1 MWILFGKMDTSYH
14 ALTTWTHTFMSPPT
28 THPIPV
34 KELKRNPTALHNTR
48 FKKQK
53 RREMLN
59 DERPS
64 ECDYCWN
71 VEDASDRFSDRVFK
85 SGETWSLPHYDE
97 IRNLDWRAD
106 YNPRYVEVAFSNACN
121 FKCSYC
127 GPAFLN

>member
-1 MWILFGKMDTSYH
+1 MSKKTDTYFDDNPYYTETYKKLNSRMWILFGGKMDTSYYTYNLDIH
-14 ALTTWTHTFMSPPT
+14 IHVTTP

-34 KELKRNPTALHNTR
+34 KELKRKSNRLFITLDS
-48 FKKQK
+48 KKQK

-85 SGETWSLPHYDE
+85 SVKLGLYLTMMKLE
-97 IRNLDWRAD
+97 I
-106 YNPRYVEVAFSNACN
+106 
-121 FKCSYC
+121 
-127 GPAFLN
+127 